1 MTAAPEERREAEIRF
16 EPNERPPFALSL
28 GLALQSAAMMVA
40 GIVLTPVIVIRAA
53 GIGEPYLSWAVF
65 AALAISGVS
74 TILQAFRLGR
84 VGAGH
89 ILLMGTSGVFI
100 AVCVTALVEGGPGLL
115 STLVVISS
123 LFQFALAS
131 RLAWLRRVITP
142 VVAGT
147 VIMLISVTVMPI
159 VFASL
164 ADLPEGSSPVGG
176 PASFVVTLVVIA
188 GAALRGSGAL
198 RLWAPF
204 LGIVA
209 GSVVASFF
217 GLYDFAQVA
226 AADWVG
232 APVAGWPGLDLEFG
246 AAFWALLPAFVF
258 VTFVG
263 AIETVGDS
271 IAIQRVSWRKRRA
284 PDYRVVQGAVGADG
298 AGNFLSGLAGTVPN
312 TTYSSSIAIAELTGV
327 AARRIGV
334 HVGAIFVGIAFF
346 PKFAAFFLAI
356 PNPVVAAYLLTV
368 LGLLFVVGMRMVV
381 QDGMDIRKA
390 TIVGISFWLG
400 VGFQQKAIF
409 ADRLGEWWGQLL
421 GNGMATGALAAIL
434 LTLFV
439 EWTGAR
445 RRSLTAALDSAGPPL
460 DDFLGALARKKKWN
474 DRSTAR
480 LRSAGEEALLTLQ
493 EAGGEAEGR
502 QMRVTARAD
511 RRSAE
516 LEFVAATGEVNLEDR
531 LALLADLGESVG
543 ESEVSL
549 RLLRHYAS
557 SVRHQKYHDVDIV
570 TVSVETTR

>member
-1 MTAAPEERREAEIRF
+1 MNPPAERREAEIRY

-40 GIVLTPVIVIRAA
+40 GIVLTPVVVIRAA

-65 AALAISGVS
+65 AALAISGVT
-74 TILQAFRLGR
+74 TILQAVRVGRL
-84 VGAGH
+84 GAGH

-115 STLVVISS
+115 STLVVISA

-131 RLAWLRRVITP
+131 KLSWLRRVITP

-147 VIMLISVTVMPI
+147 VIMLIAVTVMPI
-159 VFASL
+159 VFDSL
-164 ADLPEGSSPVGG
+164 AAVPEGTSGYG
-176 PASFVVTLVVIA
+176 APAAFVSTLVVIA
-188 GAALRGSGAL
+188 AVALRGSGAL

-204 LGIVA
+204 LGIAV

-232 APVAGWPGLDLEFG
+232 VPFSGWPGFDLEFG
-246 AAFWALLPAFVF
+246 APFWALLPAFVF

-284 PDYRVVQGAVGADG
+284 PDYRVVQGAVAADG
-298 AGNFLSGLAGTVPN
+298 AGNLLSGAAGTVPN
-312 TTYSSSIAIAELTGV
+312 TTYSSSIAMAELTGV
-327 AARRIGV
+327 AASRIAV
-334 HVGAIFVGIAFF
+334 HVGCIFFAVAFF

-381 QDGMDIRKA
+381 QDGMNIRKA
-390 TIVGISFWLG
+390 TIVGISFWIG
-400 VGFQQKAIF
+400 AGFQEGAIF

-421 GNGMATGALAAIL
+421 GNGMATGALTAIL

-439 EWTGAR
+439 EWSGAR
-445 RRSLTAALDSAGPPL
+445 RRSLSAALDSAGPAL
-460 DDFLGALARKKKWN
+460 DDFLDELARKKRWN
-474 DRSTAR
+474 ARSAER

-493 EAGGEAEGR
+493 EAAGAGAAR
-502 QMRVTARAD
+502 QLRLTARAD

-516 LEFVAATGEVNLEDR
+516 LEFVAAAGEVNLEDR
-531 LALLADLGESVG
+531 LSLLADLGESAA

-557 SVRHQKYHDVDIV
+557 SVRHQKYHEVDIV
-570 TVSVETTR
+570 TVQVDAAR

>member
-1 MTAAPEERREAEIRF
+1 MNPPAERREAEIRY
-16 EPNERPPFALSL
+16 EPDERPPFALSL

-40 GIVLTPVIVIRAA
+40 GIVLTPVVVIRAA

-65 AALAISGVS
+65 AALAISGV
-74 TILQAFRLGR
+74 TTVLQAVRVGRL
-84 VGAGH
+84 GAGH

-115 STLVVISS
+115 STLVAISA

-131 RLAWLRRVITP
+131 KLSWLRRVITP

-147 VIMLISVTVMPI
+147 VIMLIAVTVMPI
-159 VFASL
+159 VFDSL
-164 ADLPEGSSPVGG
+164 AAVPEGTPG
-176 PASFVVTLVVIA
+176 PAAPTAFIVTLAVIA
-188 GAALRGSGAL
+188 GVALRGSGAL

-232 APVAGWPGLDLEFG
+232 VPLSGWPGFDLEFG
-246 AAFWALLPAFVF
+246 ARFWALLPAFVF

-284 PDYRVVQGAVGADG
+284 PDYRVVQGAVAADG
-298 AGNFLSGLAGTVPN
+298 AGNLLSGAAGTVPN
-312 TTYSSSIAIAELTGV
+312 TTYSSSIAMAELTGV
-327 AARRIGV
+327 AASRIAV
-334 HVGAIFVGIAFF
+334 HVGCIFFAVAFF

-381 QDGMDIRKA
+381 QDGMNIRKA
-390 TIVGISFWLG
+390 TIVGISFWIG
-400 VGFQQKAIF
+400 VGFQEGAIF

-421 GNGMATGALAAIL
+421 GNGMATGALTAIL
-434 LTLFV
+434 LTLFL
-439 EWTGAR
+439 EWSGSR
-445 RRSLTAALDSAGPPL
+445 RRSLTAALDTAGPAL
-460 DDFLGALARKKKWN
+460 DDFLDELARKKRWN
-474 DRSTAR
+474 ARSAAR

-493 EAGGEAEGR
+493 EAAGAGAAR
-502 QMRVTARAD
+502 QVRLTARAD

-516 LEFVAATGEVNLEDR
+516 LEFVAAAGEVNIEDR
-531 LALLADLGESVG
+531 LGLLADLGESAG

-557 SVRHQKYHDVDIV
+557 SVRHQKYHEVDIV
-570 TVSVETTR
+570 TVQVDTAR

>member
-1 MTAAPEERREAEIRF
+1 MNPPAERREAEIRY

-40 GIVLTPVIVIRAA
+40 GIVLTPVVVIRAA
-53 GIGEPYLSWAVF
+53 GVGEPYLSWAVF
-65 AALAISGVS
+65 AALAISGVT
-74 TILQAFRLGR
+74 TILQAVRVGR

-115 STLVVISS
+115 STLVVISA

-131 RLAWLRRVITP
+131 KLSWLRRVITP

-147 VIMLISVTVMPI
+147 VIMLIAVTVMPI
-159 VFASL
+159 VFDSL
-164 ADLPEGSSPVGG
+164 AAVPEGTSGYG
-176 PASFVVTLVVIA
+176 APAAFVSTLVVIA
-188 GAALRGSGAL
+188 AVALRGSGAL

-204 LGIVA
+204 LGIAV

-217 GLYDFAQVA
+217 GLYDSAQVA

-232 APVAGWPGLDLEFG
+232 VPISGWPGFDLEFG

-271 IAIQRVSWRKRRA
+271 IAIQRVSWRNRRA
-284 PDYRVVQGAVGADG
+284 PDYRVVQGAVAADG
-298 AGNFLSGLAGTVPN
+298 AGNLLSGAAGTVPN
-312 TTYSSSIAIAELTGV
+312 TTYSSSIAMAELTGV
-327 AARRIGV
+327 AASRIAV
-334 HVGAIFVGIAFF
+334 HVGCIFFAVAFF

-381 QDGMDIRKA
+381 QDGMNIRKA
-390 TIVGISFWLG
+390 TIVGISFWIG
-400 VGFQQKAIF
+400 VGFQEGAIF
-409 ADRLGEWWGQLL
+409 ASSLGEWWGQLL
-421 GNGMATGALAAIL
+421 GNGMATGALTAIL

-439 EWTGAR
+439 EWSGAR
-445 RRSLTAALDSAGPPL
+445 RRSLTAALDSAGPAL
-460 DDFLGALARKKKWN
+460 DDFLDELARKKRWN
-474 DRSTAR
+474 ARSAER

-493 EAGGEAEGR
+493 EAAGAGAAR
-502 QMRVTARAD
+502 QVRLTARAD

-516 LEFVAATGEVNLEDR
+516 LEFVAAAGEVNLEDR
-531 LALLADLGESVG
+531 LSLLADLGESAA

-557 SVRHQKYHDVDIV
+557 SVRHQKYHEVDIV
-570 TVSVETTR
+570 TVQVDAAR

>member
-1 MTAAPEERREAEIRF
+1 MNPPAERREAEIRY
-16 EPNERPPFALSL
+16 EPDERPPFALSL

-40 GIVLTPVIVIRAA
+40 GIVLTPVVVIRAA

-65 AALAISGVS
+65 AALAISGV
-74 TILQAFRLGR
+74 TTVLQAVRVGRL
-84 VGAGH
+84 GAGH

-115 STLVVISS
+115 STLVVISA

-131 RLAWLRRVITP
+131 KLSWLRRVITP

-147 VIMLISVTVMPI
+147 VIMLIAVTVMPI
-159 VFASL
+159 VFDSL
-164 ADLPEGSSPVGG
+164 AAVPEGTPG
-176 PASFVVTLVVIA
+176 PAAPTAFIVTLAVIA
-188 GAALRGSGAL
+188 GVALRGSGAL

-232 APVAGWPGLDLEFG
+232 VPLSGWPGFDLEFG
-246 AAFWALLPAFVF
+246 ARFWALLPAFVF

-284 PDYRVVQGAVGADG
+284 PDYRVVQGAVAADG
-298 AGNFLSGLAGTVPN
+298 AGNLLSGAAGTVPN
-312 TTYSSSIAIAELTGV
+312 TTYSSSIAMAELTGV
-327 AARRIGV
+327 AASRIAV
-334 HVGAIFVGIAFF
+334 HVGCIFFAVAFF

-381 QDGMDIRKA
+381 QDGMNIRKA
-390 TIVGISFWLG
+390 TIVGISFWIG
-400 VGFQQKAIF
+400 VGFQEGAIF

-421 GNGMATGALAAIL
+421 GNGMATGALTAIL
-434 LTLFV
+434 LTLFL
-439 EWTGAR
+439 EWSGSR
-445 RRSLTAALDSAGPPL
+445 RRSLTAALDSAGPAL
-460 DDFLGALARKKKWN
+460 DDFLDELARKKRWN
-474 DRSTAR
+474 ARSAAR

-493 EAGGEAEGR
+493 EAAGAGAAR
-502 QMRVTARAD
+502 QVRLTARAD

-516 LEFVAATGEVNLEDR
+516 LEFVAAAGEVNIEDR
-531 LALLADLGESVG
+531 LGLLADLGESAG

-557 SVRHQKYHDVDIV
+557 SVRHQKYHEVDIV
-570 TVSVETTR
+570 TVQVDTAR

>member
-1 MTAAPEERREAEIRF
+1 MNPPAERREAEIRY
-16 EPNERPPFALSL
+16 EPDERPPFALSL

-40 GIVLTPVIVIRAA
+40 GIVLTPVVVIRAA

-65 AALAISGVS
+65 AALAISGV
-74 TILQAFRLGR
+74 TTVLQAVRVGRL
-84 VGAGH
+84 GAGH

-115 STLVVISS
+115 STLVVISA
-123 LFQFALAS
+123 LFQFALAAKLS
-131 RLAWLRRVITP
+131 WLRRVITP

-147 VIMLISVTVMPI
+147 VIMLIAVTVMPI
-159 VFASL
+159 VFDSL
-164 ADLPEGSSPVGG
+164 AAVPEGTPG
-176 PASFVVTLVVIA
+176 PAAPAAFVATLAVIA
-188 GAALRGSGAL
+188 GVALRGSGAL

-232 APVAGWPGLDLEFG
+232 VPLSGWPGFDLEFG
-246 AAFWALLPAFVF
+246 ARFWALLPAFVF

-284 PDYRVVQGAVGADG
+284 PDYRVVQGAVAADG
-298 AGNFLSGLAGTVPN
+298 AGNLLSGAAGTVPN
-312 TTYSSSIAIAELTGV
+312 TTYSSSIAMAELTGV
-327 AARRIGV
+327 AASRIAV
-334 HVGAIFVGIAFF
+334 HVGCIFFFVAFF

-381 QDGMDIRKA
+381 QDGMNIRKA
-390 TIVGISFWLG
+390 TIVGISFWIG
-400 VGFQQKAIF
+400 AGFQEGAIF

-421 GNGMATGALAAIL
+421 GNGMATGALTAIL
-434 LTLFV
+434 LTLFL
-439 EWTGAR
+439 EWSGSR
-445 RRSLTAALDSAGPPL
+445 RRSLTAALDSAGPAL
-460 DDFLGALARKKKWN
+460 DDFLDELARKKRWN
-474 DRSTAR
+474 ARSAAR

-493 EAGGEAEGR
+493 EAAGAGAAR
-502 QMRVTARAD
+502 QVRLTARAD

-516 LEFVAATGEVNLEDR
+516 LEFVAAAGEVNIEDR
-531 LALLADLGESVG
+531 LGLLADLGESAG

-557 SVRHQKYHDVDIV
+557 SVRHQKYHEVDIV
-570 TVSVETTR
+570 TVQVDAAR

>member
-1 MTAAPEERREAEIRF
+1 MNPPAERREAEIRY

-40 GIVLTPVIVIRAA
+40 GIVLTPVVVIRAA

-65 AALAISGVS
+65 AALAISGV
-74 TILQAFRLGR
+74 TTVLQAVRVGRL
-84 VGAGH
+84 GAGH

-115 STLVVISS
+115 STLVVISA
-123 LFQFALAS
+123 LFQFALAAKLS
-131 RLAWLRRVITP
+131 WLRRVITP

-147 VIMLISVTVMPI
+147 VIMLIAVTVMPI
-159 VFASL
+159 VFDSL
-164 ADLPEGSSPVGG
+164 AAVPEGTPG
-176 PASFVVTLVVIA
+176 PAAPAAFVATLAVIA
-188 GAALRGSGAL
+188 GVALRGSGAL

-232 APVAGWPGLDLEFG
+232 VPLSGWPGFDLEFG
-246 AAFWALLPAFVF
+246 ARFWALLPAFVF

-284 PDYRVVQGAVGADG
+284 PDYRVVQGAVAADG
-298 AGNFLSGLAGTVPN
+298 AGNLLSGAAGTVPN
-312 TTYSSSIAIAELTGV
+312 TTYSSSIAMAELTGV
-327 AARRIGV
+327 AASRIAV
-334 HVGAIFVGIAFF
+334 HVGGIFFFVAFF

-381 QDGMDIRKA
+381 QDGMDLRKA
-390 TIVGISFWLG
+390 TIVGISFWIG
-400 VGFQQKAIF
+400 AGFQEGAIF

-421 GNGMATGALAAIL
+421 GNGMATGALTAIL
-434 LTLFV
+434 LTLFL
-439 EWTGAR
+439 EWSGSR
-445 RRSLTAALDSAGPPL
+445 RRSLTAALDSAGPAL
-460 DDFLGALARKKKWN
+460 DDFLDELARKKRWN
-474 DRSTAR
+474 ARSAAR

-493 EAGGEAEGR
+493 EAAGAGAAR
-502 QMRVTARAD
+502 QVRLTARAD

-516 LEFVAATGEVNLEDR
+516 LEFVAAAGEVNIEDR
-531 LALLADLGESVG
+531 LGLLADLGESAG

-557 SVRHQKYHDVDIV
+557 SVRHQKYHEVDIV
-570 TVSVETTR
+570 TVQVDAAR

>member
-1 MTAAPEERREAEIRF
+1 MNPPAERREAEIRY

-40 GIVLTPVIVIRAA
+40 GIVLTPVVVIRAA

-65 AALAISGVS
+65 AALAISGVT
-74 TILQAFRLGR
+74 TILQAVRVGRL
-84 VGAGH
+84 GAGH

-115 STLVVISS
+115 STLVVISA

-131 RLAWLRRVITP
+131 KLSWLRRVITP

-147 VIMLISVTVMPI
+147 VIMLIAVTVMPI
-159 VFASL
+159 VFDSL
-164 ADLPEGSSPVGG
+164 AAVPEGTSGYG
-176 PASFVVTLVVIA
+176 APAAFVSTLVVIA
-188 GAALRGSGAL
+188 AVALRGSGAL

-204 LGIVA
+204 LGIAV

-232 APVAGWPGLDLEFG
+232 VPFSGWPGFDLEFG
-246 AAFWALLPAFVF
+246 APFWALLPAFVF

-284 PDYRVVQGAVGADG
+284 PDYRVVQGAVAADG
-298 AGNFLSGLAGTVPN
+298 AGNLLSGAAGTVPN
-312 TTYSSSIAIAELTGV
+312 TTYSSSIAMAELTGV
-327 AARRIGV
+327 AASRIAV
-334 HVGAIFVGIAFF
+334 HVGCIFFAVAFF

-381 QDGMDIRKA
+381 QDGMNIRKA
-390 TIVGISFWLG
+390 TIVGISFWIG
-400 VGFQQKAIF
+400 AGFQEGAIF

-421 GNGMATGALAAIL
+421 GNGMATGALTAIL

-439 EWTGAR
+439 EWSGAR
-445 RRSLTAALDSAGPPL
+445 RRSLSAALDSAGPAL
-460 DDFLGALARKKKWN
+460 DDFLDELARKKRWN
-474 DRSTAR
+474 ARSAAR

-493 EAGGEAEGR
+493 EAAGAGAAR
-502 QMRVTARAD
+502 QLRLTARAD

-516 LEFVAATGEVNLEDR
+516 LEFVAAAGEVNLEDR
-531 LALLADLGESVG
+531 LSLLADLGESAA

-557 SVRHQKYHDVDIV
+557 SVRHQKYHEVDIV
-570 TVSVETTR
+570 TVQVDAAR

>member
-1 MTAAPEERREAEIRF
+1 MNPPAERREAEIRY
-16 EPNERPPFALSL
+16 EPDERPPFALSL

-40 GIVLTPVIVIRAA
+40 GIVLTPVVVIRAA

-65 AALAISGVS
+65 AALAISGV
-74 TILQAFRLGR
+74 TTVLQAVRVGRL
-84 VGAGH
+84 GAGH

-115 STLVVISS
+115 STLVVISA
-123 LFQFALAS
+123 LFQFALAAKLS
-131 RLAWLRRVITP
+131 WLRRVITP

-147 VIMLISVTVMPI
+147 VIMLIAVTVMPI
-159 VFASL
+159 VFDSL
-164 ADLPEGSSPVGG
+164 AAVPEGTPG
-176 PASFVVTLVVIA
+176 PAAPAAFVATLAVIA
-188 GAALRGSGAL
+188 GVALRGSGAL

-232 APVAGWPGLDLEFG
+232 VPVSGWPGFDLEFG
-246 AAFWALLPAFVF
+246 ARFWALLPAFVF

-284 PDYRVVQGAVGADG
+284 PDYRVVQGAVAADG
-298 AGNFLSGLAGTVPN
+298 AGNLLSGAAGTVPN
-312 TTYSSSIAIAELTGV
+312 TTYSSSIAMAELTGV
-327 AARRIGV
+327 AASRIAV
-334 HVGAIFVGIAFF
+334 HVGCIFFFVAFF

-381 QDGMDIRKA
+381 QDGMNIRKA
-390 TIVGISFWLG
+390 TIVGISFWIG
-400 VGFQQKAIF
+400 AGFQEGAIF

-421 GNGMATGALAAIL
+421 GNGMATGALTAIL
-434 LTLFV
+434 LTLFL
-439 EWTGAR
+439 EWSGSR
-445 RRSLTAALDSAGPPL
+445 RRSLTAALDSAGPAL
-460 DDFLGALARKKKWN
+460 DDFLDELARKKRWN
-474 DRSTAR
+474 ARSAAR

-493 EAGGEAEGR
+493 EAAGAGAAR
-502 QMRVTARAD
+502 QVRLTARAD

-516 LEFVAATGEVNLEDR
+516 LEFVAAAGEVNIEDR
-531 LALLADLGESVG
+531 LGLLADLGESAG

-557 SVRHQKYHDVDIV
+557 SVRHQKYHEVDIV
-570 TVSVETTR
+570 TVQVDAAR

>member
-1 MTAAPEERREAEIRF
+1 MSDAAARREADILY

-28 GLALQSAAMMVA
+28 GLALQSGAMMVA

-53 GIGEPYLSWAVF
+53 GLGEPYLSWAVF
-65 AALAISGVS
+65 AALAVSGV
-74 TILQAFRLGR
+74 TTVLQAKRVGR
-84 VGAGH
+84 IGAGH

-100 AVCVTALVEGGPGLL
+100 AVSVTALVEGGPGLL
-115 STLVVISS
+115 ATLVVASS

-131 RLAWLRRVITP
+131 RLSWLRRVITP

-147 VIMLISVTVMPI
+147 VIMLIAVTVMPI
-159 VFASL
+159 VFSAL
-164 ADLPEGSSPVGG
+164 ADLPAGAPGYAG
-176 PASFVVTLVVIA
+176 PAVFASTLAVIA
-188 GAALRGSGAL
+188 GVALRGGGAL

-204 LGIVA
+204 LGILFGSAVA
-209 GSVVASFF
+209 ALLGIYDYETVAS
-217 GLYDFAQVA
+217 
-226 AADWVG
+226 ADWVG
-232 APVAGWPGLDLEFG
+232 VPFAGWPALDLDFG
-246 AAFWALLPAFVF
+246 GAFWALLPAFVF

-271 IAIQRVSWRKRRA
+271 IAIQRVSWRKPKA
-284 PDYRVVQGAVGADG
+284 PDYRVVQGAVAADG
-298 AGNFLSGLAGTVPN
+298 AGNLLSGIAGTVPN
-312 TTYSSSIAIAELTGV
+312 TTYSSSIAMAELTGV
-327 AARRIGV
+327 AASRIGV
-334 HVGAIFVGIAFF
+334 FVGCLFVAIAFL

-368 LGLLFVVGMRMVV
+368 LGLLFVLGMRMVV
-381 QDGMDIRKA
+381 QDGMDVRKA

-400 VGFQQKAIF
+400 VGFQNGAIF
-409 ADRLGEWWGQLL
+409 ADSLGDWWSKLL

-445 RRSLTAALDSAGPPL
+445 RRSLTAPLDSAGPKT
-460 DDFLGALARKKKWN
+460 DDLLSALAEAKRWN
-474 DRSTAR
+474 RRSAER

-493 EAGGEAEGR
+493 EAGGGAER
-502 QMRVTARAD
+502 QVRLTARAD

-516 LEFVAATGEVNLEDR
+516 LEFVAAAGEANIEDR
-531 LALLADLGESVG
+531 LALLAEIGESAG

-570 TVSVETTR
+570 TVQVDATR

>member
-1 MTAAPEERREAEIRF
+1 MNPPAERREAEIRY

-40 GIVLTPVIVIRAA
+40 GIVLTPVVVIRAA

-65 AALAISGVS
+65 AALAISGVT
-74 TILQAFRLGR
+74 TILQAVRVGRL
-84 VGAGH
+84 GAGH

-115 STLVVISS
+115 STLVVISA

-131 RLAWLRRVITP
+131 KLSWLRRVITP

-147 VIMLISVTVMPI
+147 VIMLIAVTVMPI
-159 VFASL
+159 VFDSL
-164 ADLPEGSSPVGG
+164 AAVPEGTSGYG
-176 PASFVVTLVVIA
+176 APAAFVSTLVVIA
-188 GAALRGSGAL
+188 AVALRGSGAL

-204 LGIVA
+204 LGIAV

-232 APVAGWPGLDLEFG
+232 VPFSGWPGFDLEFG
-246 AAFWALLPAFVF
+246 APFWALLPAFVF

-284 PDYRVVQGAVGADG
+284 PDYRVVQGAVAADG
-298 AGNFLSGLAGTVPN
+298 AGNLLSGAAGTVPN
-312 TTYSSSIAIAELTGV
+312 TTYSSSIAMAELTGV
-327 AARRIGV
+327 AASRIAV
-334 HVGAIFVGIAFF
+334 HVGCIFFAVAFF

-381 QDGMDIRKA
+381 QDGMNIRKA
-390 TIVGISFWLG
+390 TIVGISFWIG
-400 VGFQQKAIF
+400 VGFQEGAIF
-409 ADRLGEWWGQLL
+409 ASSLGEWWGQLL
-421 GNGMATGALAAIL
+421 GNGMATGALTAIL

-439 EWTGAR
+439 EWSGAR
-445 RRSLTAALDSAGPPL
+445 RRSLTAALDSAGPAL
-460 DDFLGALARKKKWN
+460 DDFLDELARKKRWN
-474 DRSTAR
+474 ARSAER

-493 EAGGEAEGR
+493 EAAGAGAAR
-502 QMRVTARAD
+502 QLRLTARAD

-516 LEFVAATGEVNLEDR
+516 LEFVAAAGEVNLEDR
-531 LALLADLGESVG
+531 LSLLADLGESAA

-557 SVRHQKYHDVDIV
+557 SVRHQKYHEVDIV
-570 TVSVETTR
+570 TVQVDAAR

>member
-1 MTAAPEERREAEIRF
+1 MNPPAERRESEIRY

-40 GIVLTPVIVIRAA
+40 GIVLTPVVVIRAA
-53 GIGEPYLSWAVF
+53 GVGEPYLSWAVF
-65 AALAISGVS
+65 AALAVSGVT
-74 TILQAFRLGR
+74 TILQAVRVGRL
-84 VGAGH
+84 GAGH

-115 STLVVISS
+115 STLVVISA

-131 RLAWLRRVITP
+131 KLSWLRRVITP

-147 VIMLISVTVMPI
+147 VIMLIAVTVMPI
-159 VFASL
+159 VFDSL
-164 ADLPEGSSPVGG
+164 AAVPEGTSGYAA
-176 PASFVVTLVVIA
+176 PAAFVSTLVVIA
-188 GAALRGSGAL
+188 GVALRGSGAL

-204 LGIVA
+204 LGIVV

-232 APVAGWPGLDLEFG
+232 VPISGWPGFDLEFG

-284 PDYRVVQGAVGADG
+284 PDYRVVQGAVAADG
-298 AGNFLSGLAGTVPN
+298 AGNLLSGAAGTVPN
-312 TTYSSSIAIAELTGV
+312 TTYSSSIAMAELTGV
-327 AARRIGV
+327 AASRIAV
-334 HVGAIFVGIAFF
+334 HVGGIFFAVAFF

-381 QDGMDIRKA
+381 QDGMNIRKA
-390 TIVGISFWLG
+390 TIVGISFWIG
-400 VGFQQKAIF
+400 VGFQEGAIF
-409 ADRLGEWWGQLL
+409 ASSLGEWWGQLL
-421 GNGMATGALAAIL
+421 GNGMATGALTAIL

-439 EWTGAR
+439 EWSGAR
-445 RRSLTAALDSAGPPL
+445 RRSLSAALDSAGPAL
-460 DDFLGALARKKKWN
+460 DDFLGELARKKRWSA
-474 DRSTAR
+474 RSAER

-493 EAGGEAEGR
+493 EAAGAGAAR
-502 QMRVTARAD
+502 QVRLTARAD

-516 LEFVAATGEVNLEDR
+516 LEFVAAAGEVNLEDR
-531 LALLADLGESVG
+531 LSLLADLGESAA

-557 SVRHQKYHDVDIV
+557 SVRHQKYDEVDIV
-570 TVSVETTR
+570 TVQVDAAR

>member
-1 MTAAPEERREAEIRF
+1 MNPPAERREAEIRF
-16 EPNERPPFALSL
+16 EPDERPPFALSL

-40 GIVLTPVIVIRAA
+40 GIVLTPVVVIRAA

-65 AALAISGVS
+65 AALAISGV
-74 TILQAFRLGR
+74 TTVLQAVRVGRL
-84 VGAGH
+84 GAGH

-115 STLVVISS
+115 STLVAISA

-131 RLAWLRRVITP
+131 KLSWLRRVITP

-147 VIMLISVTVMPI
+147 VIMLIAVTVMPI
-159 VFASL
+159 VFDSL
-164 ADLPEGSSPVGG
+164 AAVPEGTPG
-176 PASFVVTLVVIA
+176 PAAPTAFIVTLAVIA
-188 GAALRGSGAL
+188 GVALRGSGAL

-232 APVAGWPGLDLEFG
+232 VPLSGWPGFDLEFG
-246 AAFWALLPAFVF
+246 ARFWALLPAFVF

-284 PDYRVVQGAVGADG
+284 PDYRVVQGAVAADG
-298 AGNFLSGLAGTVPN
+298 AGNLLSGAAGTVPN
-312 TTYSSSIAIAELTGV
+312 TTYSSSIAMAELTGV
-327 AARRIGV
+327 AASRIAV
-334 HVGAIFVGIAFF
+334 HVGCIFFAVAFF

-381 QDGMDIRKA
+381 QDGMNIRKA
-390 TIVGISFWLG
+390 TIVGISFWIG
-400 VGFQQKAIF
+400 VGFQEGAIF

-421 GNGMATGALAAIL
+421 GNGMATGALTAIL
-434 LTLFV
+434 LTLFL
-439 EWTGAR
+439 EWSGSR
-445 RRSLTAALDSAGPPL
+445 RRSLTAALDTAGPAL
-460 DDFLGALARKKKWN
+460 DDFLDELARKKRWN
-474 DRSTAR
+474 ARSAAR

-493 EAGGEAEGR
+493 EAAGAGAAR
-502 QMRVTARAD
+502 QVRLTARAD

-516 LEFVAATGEVNLEDR
+516 LEFVAAAGEVNIEDR
-531 LALLADLGESVG
+531 LGLLADLGESAG

-557 SVRHQKYHDVDIV
+557 SVRHQKYHEVDIV
-570 TVSVETTR
+570 TVQVDTAR

>member
-1 MTAAPEERREAEIRF
+1 MNPPAERREAEIRY

-40 GIVLTPVIVIRAA
+40 GIVLTPVVVIRAA

-65 AALAISGVS
+65 AALAISGVT
-74 TILQAFRLGR
+74 TILQAVRVGRL
-84 VGAGH
+84 GAGH

-115 STLVVISS
+115 STLVVISA

-131 RLAWLRRVITP
+131 KLSWLRRVITP

-147 VIMLISVTVMPI
+147 VIMLIAVTVMPI
-159 VFASL
+159 VFDSL
-164 ADLPEGSSPVGG
+164 AAVPEGTSGYG
-176 PASFVVTLVVIA
+176 APAAFVSTLVVIA
-188 GAALRGSGAL
+188 AVALRGSGAL

-204 LGIVA
+204 LGIAV

-232 APVAGWPGLDLEFG
+232 VPISGWPGFDLEFG

-271 IAIQRVSWRKRRA
+271 IAIQRVSWRKRRV
-284 PDYRVVQGAVGADG
+284 PDYRVVQGAVAADG
-298 AGNFLSGLAGTVPN
+298 AGNLLSGAAGTVPN
-312 TTYSSSIAIAELTGV
+312 TTYSSSIAMAELTGV
-327 AARRIGV
+327 AASRIAV
-334 HVGAIFVGIAFF
+334 HVGCIFFAVAFF

-381 QDGMDIRKA
+381 QDGMNIRKA
-390 TIVGISFWLG
+390 TIVGISFWIG
-400 VGFQQKAIF
+400 AGFQEGAIF

-421 GNGMATGALAAIL
+421 GNGMATGALTAIL

-439 EWTGAR
+439 EWSGAR
-445 RRSLTAALDSAGPPL
+445 RRSLSAALDSAGPAL
-460 DDFLGALARKKKWN
+460 DDFLDELARKKRWN
-474 DRSTAR
+474 ARSAER

-493 EAGGEAEGR
+493 EAAGAGAAR
-502 QMRVTARAD
+502 QLRLTARAD

-516 LEFVAATGEVNLEDR
+516 LEFVAAAGEVNLEDR
-531 LALLADLGESVG
+531 LSLLADLGESAA

-557 SVRHQKYHDVDIV
+557 SVRHQKYHEVDIV
-570 TVSVETTR
+570 TVQVDAAR

>member
-1 MTAAPEERREAEIRF
+1 MNPPAERREAEIRY

-40 GIVLTPVIVIRAA
+40 GIVLTPVVVIRAA

-65 AALAISGVS
+65 AALAISGV
-74 TILQAFRLGR
+74 TTVLQAVRVGRL
-84 VGAGH
+84 GAGH

-115 STLVVISS
+115 STLVVISA

-131 RLAWLRRVITP
+131 KLSWLRRVITP

-147 VIMLISVTVMPI
+147 VIMLIAVTVMPI
-159 VFASL
+159 VFDSL
-164 ADLPEGSSPVGG
+164 AAVPEGTSGYG
-176 PASFVVTLVVIA
+176 APAAFVSTLVVIA
-188 GAALRGSGAL
+188 AVALRGSGAL

-204 LGIVA
+204 LGIAV

-232 APVAGWPGLDLEFG
+232 VPISGWPGFDLEFG
-246 AAFWALLPAFVF
+246 APFWALLPAFVF

-284 PDYRVVQGAVGADG
+284 PDYRVVQGAVAADG
-298 AGNFLSGLAGTVPN
+298 AGNLLSGAAGTVPN
-312 TTYSSSIAIAELTGV
+312 TTYSSSIAMAELTGV
-327 AARRIGV
+327 AASRIAV
-334 HVGAIFVGIAFF
+334 HVGCIFFAVAFF

-381 QDGMDIRKA
+381 QDGMNIRKA
-390 TIVGISFWLG
+390 TIVGISFWIG
-400 VGFQQKAIF
+400 AGFQEGAIF

-421 GNGMATGALAAIL
+421 GNGMATGALTAIL

-439 EWTGAR
+439 EWSGAR
-445 RRSLTAALDSAGPPL
+445 RRSLSAALDSAGPAL
-460 DDFLGALARKKKWN
+460 DDFLDELARKKRWN
-474 DRSTAR
+474 ARSAER

-493 EAGGEAEGR
+493 EAAGAGAAR
-502 QMRVTARAD
+502 QLRLTARAD

-516 LEFVAATGEVNLEDR
+516 LEFVAAAGEVNLEDR
-531 LALLADLGESVG
+531 LSLLADLGESAA

-557 SVRHQKYHDVDIV
+557 SVRHQKYHEVDIV
-570 TVSVETTR
+570 TVQVDAAR